1 MLEPAHSHTPFA
13 LDVARLRAVIEPI
26 CRAHGA
32 DLVSAEL
39 KNESGW
45 VLRVFV
51 EKIGTESA
59 DLDLCAAVSRDL
71 SPALDVADLISHHY
85 NLEVSSPGLERPLHG
100 EADFRRFA
108 GRKAKV
114 KLREQAEGV
123 RGHDRLDRV
132 GPHHHRGK
140 DHARRAARRRGQGTP
155 RLRDDQGNKEEMIM
169 ATQSAPQAPDMNL
182 LQAIDM
188 VAKEKGIERSRL
200 VKTIEEAILKAAQ
213 SVFGPNRELE
223 ARFNDDSGQVDLFQY
238 MTVVDDPSDD
248 EREIALEDAQA
259 AGLEAELGEE
269 LGFQIFWHPADAKK
283 AAEQD
288 KEFGDLLRVKQAR
301 AAFGRIAAQTAK
313 QVLLQRVRDE
323 ERDLIFNEF
332 KDRKGKLIKGTVR
345 RFEKGNNLIIDL
357 DRTEGVLPFREQT
370 PRETYRPGDRVVAYI
385 KDIDREARG
394 PQIILSRSDPRLVE
408 RLFEA
413 EVPEIY
419 EGIVKIVA
427 CAREPG
433 ARSKIAVTSRD
444 SDVDPVGACV
454 GMKGSRV
461 QAVVQELRGE
471 KIDIV
476 PHDKDPARFVC
487 AAIQPAEV
495 NKVIV
500 DEADHRMEL
509 VVPDEKLS
517 LAIGR
522 KGQNVRLAAQLTGWK
537 LDIISESKFKTME
550 ENAIATLQRAGF
562 RAVEEL
568 ADASDAE
575 LAGIPGVGTVE
586 AAQRLKTDADKT
598 MEVLRT
604 ERIEAA
610 KTSAEP
616 PDARTRLLMVKGVG
630 ERTATLLD
638 EAGFKT
644 VEDVARDDDDKLAQ
658 KAGIGLPKAKTVKAN
673 AQAFLAGEW
682 KTVEEA
688 RKRLAAVVPA
698 PAPSAVATE
707 QPKA

>member
-1 MLEPAHSHTPFA
+1 
-13 LDVARLRAVIEPI
+13 
-26 CRAHGA
+26 
-32 DLVSAEL
+32 
-39 KNESGW
+39 
-45 VLRVFV
+45 
-51 EKIGTESA
+51 
-59 DLDLCAAVSRDL
+59 
-71 SPALDVADLISHHY
+71 
-85 NLEVSSPGLERPLHG
+85 
-100 EADFRRFA
+100 
-108 GRKAKV
+108 
-114 KLREQAEGV
+114 
-123 RGHDRLDRV
+123 
-132 GPHHHRGK
+132 
-140 DHARRAARRRGQGTP
+140 
-155 RLRDDQGNKEEMIM
+155 M
-169 ATQSAPQAPDMNL
+169 ATQSAPQSPDLNL
-182 LQAIDM
+182 AQAIDM

-223 ARFNDDSGQVDLFQY
+223 ARFNEDNGQVDLFQY

-248 EREIALEDAQA
+248 DREIALEDAQA
-259 AGLEAELGEE
+259 AGLEAELGED
-269 LGFQIFWHPADAKK
+269 LGFQIFWHPIDAKK
-283 AAEQD
+283 AADQD

-345 RFEKGNNLIIDL
+345 RFEKGNNLIVDL

-537 LDIISESKFKTME
+537 LDIISEAKFKQME
-550 ENAIATLQRAGF
+550 ELAIATLQRVGVTEQVARSMYRAGF

-568 ADASDAE
+568 ADATDAE

-586 AAQRLKTDADKT
+586 AAQRLKADTDGT
-598 MEVLRT
+598 LEILRT
-604 ERIEAA
+604 ERVEAA
-610 KTSAEP
+610 KNSLEP
-616 PDARTRLLMVKGVG
+616 LEPRARLLLVKNIGD
-630 ERTATLLD
+630 RTATLLD
-638 EAGFKT
+638 EAGYKT
-644 VEDVARDDDDKLAQ
+644 IEDVAREDEDKLAQ
-658 KAGIGLPKAKTVKAN
+658 KAGLGLAKAKIIK
-673 AQAFLAGEW
+673 QAASQFLASEW
-682 KTVEEA
+682 KPIEEA
-688 RKRLAAVVPA
+688 RKRVAAQAAAA
-698 PAPSAVATE
+698 PAQE